1 MFPYLIFPNEICN
14 HICSY
19 IESPTNRIIK
29 ELKNHFE
36 PFECLKLNKKYN
48 FKHIEVNR
56 LNIVLNKKCCHCLN
70 ILDPKYYTRQKIYEQ
85 IFQLQLCTDC
95 SVKNNMR
102 IMFESGELIL
112 ILLLFIHVWIT
123 TACVMTILQ
132 IR

>member
-1 MFPYLIFPNEICN
+1 MEFPNEMLNLIF
-14 HICSY
+14 SY
-19 IESPTNRIIK
+19 MQSPTSKIMKGLYFHPID
-29 ELKNHFE
+29 
-36 PFECLKLNKKYN
+36 CLKLNKKYN

-56 LNIVLNKKCCHCLN
+56 LNTVLNKKCCHCLN

-85 IFQLQLCTDC
+85 IFKIQLCTEC

-102 IMFESGELIL
+102 IMFESGELLL

-132 IR
+132 IK